1 MNYFSVESGIKNMI
15 IVLKVN
21 APMWAAQEVKE
32 ALAMDLEKYGDV
44 QVVEIRDERERTE
57 QLSMSGLQKGRYK

>member
-1 MNYFSVESGIKNMI
+1 MI

-44 QVVEIRDERERTE
+44 QVVVIRDEREKTE
-57 QLSMSGLQKGRYK
+57 QLSMSGLRKGRCK